1 MTFKLPNETFDAKAD
16 VPLNGIRV
24 LDLSRLVSGNMV
36 THLLA
41 DYGAD
46 VVKVERPGVGD
57 DLRNW
62 KTDGVSTLA
71 EPDTNRYSSNP
82 YEAPHMSPG
91 TPSAALPS
99 PLWPAADTLR
109 TAPP

>member
-1 MTFKLPNETFDAKAD
+1 MTFKLPNEMFDEKAD

-46 VVKVERPGVGD
+46 VVKIEGQGLVTISATGRRMV
-57 DLRNW
+57 
-62 KTDGVSTLA
+62 LA
-71 EPDTNRYSSNP
+71 HT
-82 YEAPHMSPG
+82 G
-91 TPSAALPS
+91 KFIVVIKKV
-99 PLWPAADTLR
+99 
-109 TAPP
+109 